1 MRRHG
6 YAVGISTKCFQ
17 LGVLAG
23 IITAGLTAAFGQTVG
38 AGPEPAVDRA
48 FYVVS
53 TSDENHVPPI
63 RHIHLR
69 ITGRETVDERPMV
82 WWELTAVAR
91 DRGTWGVRIL
101 SERAPMTAH
110 EGVGEIER
118 YLYRDG
124 EGHVCEYRDTA
135 TGRALLPSLQFR
147 ESFLPRVAPDA
158 VFKKGFA
165 SAGAFI
171 GHVLV
176 RGEPVEPPV
185 FVSFDNPRVLN
196 LRSDLIIGTQA
207 CVRIEGEED
216 KTKKQEGNHKERP
229 YTRAEYE
236 TMIAAG
242 MNFFEI
248 GGDLQWLMY
257 EPVFFRT
264 PPSFPDTFYRSN
276 WVPGRMFIDEP
287 SVRMGWSGGIPANA
301 TGPEQVAEAMRQRV
315 ASHYTLEHRKLPHGN
330 GSETGTLD
338 LYAPP
343 AISWD
348 TDYWSAWWQLAAGAP
363 AVVHEGRYVH
373 RGYGWE
379 PEALFGPEGLDDLTF
394 RDQVNCLNA
403 FLRGAAR
410 AFDGDWGTSVYPE
423 GEPGLRLPA
432 LIQAYDMGARYLWF
446 WTYPPLTYAVERELC
461 EGILRH
467 AAAHPRG
474 DLKKVNRA
482 AKVGI
487 AFPAGHAFSWEGTW
501 GVQREQRSAG
511 GASYGDI
518 SAAGMWE
525 GILCSRRGET
535 FDFLVNEPRIRSLG
549 YERLVIVG
557 NDGSLKAEP
566 GWSPP
571 RAPAGLRLEFDAGTT
586 PDVAGR
592 AAGLTPEYTVRRANG
607 IEIDGDLS
615 DWADADWIQLSSDAH
630 GFPDGVTVETTLLND
645 ISQERWRANFTTY
658 MGMTFQQIDED
669 LEKKY
674 VLEGLNG
681 RGVAVTQLEAG
692 SPADK
697 AGIREGDVLIWVWNR
712 RLDWQFQMY
721 ERLQHIKN
729 KQDKLP
735 LRVVLRRSGRYEFG
749 GPGDLGADVAL
760 RVDDG
765 RLYVAARVTDD
776 TFFQPYH
783 DRDFWKADSLQIGLD
798 ASLERRQANYG
809 EQDNEF
815 GLVLMNGQPKVW
827 RYHGRRGQPLGEIQ
841 NAQVRIVRQEN
852 RTIYEAAIP
861 LEELSPLS
869 PDLWPMAGFNVVV
882 NDSDGKLQ
890 RKGRLELKSKA
901 MTQGKKPAQ
910 YAVLAFEPS
919 PQNEKVSAAV
929 LWQRQATPE
938 KGHFRVV
945 IAVRSPQSEAARVD
959 VQLTSLDSPET
970 SPVRESIDLPVRPA
984 AREHN
989 LVVRTDSPPGR
1000 YAMHVKVVDRQGA
1013 IVAQDRQPVYIYPR

>member
-124 EGHVCEYRDTA
+124 EGHVCEYRYTA

-487 AFPAGHAFSWEGTW
+487 AFGPVMLVWFST
-501 GVQREQRSAG
+501 
-511 GASYGDI
+511 
-518 SAAGMWE
+518 
-525 GILCSRRGET
+525 
-535 FDFLVNEPRIRSLG
+535 LG
-549 YERLVIVG
+549 LLGLYNIVG
-557 NDGSLKAEP
+557 N
-566 GWSPP
+566 
-571 RAPAGLRLEFDAGTT
+571 
-586 PDVAGR
+586 
-592 AAGLTPEYTVRRANG
+592 LTVLHALNPVYG
-607 IEIDGDLS
+607 IEFLFDNKAMALVAMGNVVLAVTGAEALYADMGHFGRKPIQRAWFSFVLPTLVLNYFGQGALILADPEAAKNPFFLS
-615 DWADADWIQLSSDAH
+615 APDWALYPLVGLA
-630 GFPDGVTVETTLLND
+630 TVATVIASQAV
-645 ISQERWRANFTTY
+645 ISGAY
-658 MGMTFQQIDED
+658 SMT
-669 LEKKY
+669 
-674 VLEGLNG
+674 
-681 RGVAVTQLEAG
+681 
-692 SPADK
+692 
-697 AGIREGDVLIWVWNR
+697 
-712 RLDWQFQMY
+712 
-721 ERLQHIKN
+721 
-729 KQDKLP
+729 
-735 LRVVLRRSGRYEFG
+735 
-749 GPGDLGADVAL
+749 
-760 RVDDG
+760 
-765 RLYVAARVTDD
+765 
-776 TFFQPYH
+776 
-783 DRDFWKADSLQIGLD
+783 
-798 ASLERRQANYG
+798 RQA
-809 EQDNEF
+809 
-815 GLVLMNGQPKVW
+815 
-827 RYHGRRGQPLGEIQ
+827 
-841 NAQVRIVRQEN
+841 
-852 RTIYEAAIP
+852 
-861 LEELSPLS
+861 
-869 PDLWPMAGFNVVV
+869 
-882 NDSDGKLQ
+882 
-890 RKGRLELKSKA
+890 
-901 MTQGKKPAQ
+901 
-910 YAVLAFEPS
+910 
-919 PQNEKVSAAV
+919 
-929 LWQRQATPE
+929 
-938 KGHFRVV
+938 
-945 IAVRSPQSEAARVD
+945 
-959 VQLTSLDSPET
+959 
-970 SPVRESIDLPVRPA
+970 
-984 AREHN
+984 
-989 LVVRTDSPPGR
+989 
-1000 YAMHVKVVDRQGA
+1000 
-1013 IVAQDRQPVYIYPR
+1013 